1 MVNLFDKMPELVPYE
16 GRNFNFYLY
25 DSYGRTP
32 YVRVS
37 HKF

>member
-1 MVNLFDKMPELVPYE
+1 VAYD

-25 DSYGRTP
+25 DSYGRQA
-32 YVRVS
+32 YVRME